1 MKKVVSFLKAIT
13 VEDFAIAIILG
24 MVIIM
29 TAMGIIFLPAALV
42 TGEYDAAVMCGVDIF
57 GAVFF
62 FWIPWYL
69 DRDERK

>member
-1 MKKVVSFLKAIT
+1 
-13 VEDFAIAIILG
+13 
-24 MVIIM
+24 
-29 TAMGIIFLPAALV
+29 MGIIFLPAALV

>member
-1 MKKVVSFLKAIT
+1 MKKVVAYLKSIT
-13 VEDFAIAIILG
+13 VEDFFMAILLG

-42 TGEYDAAVMCGVDIF
+42 VGDWGAAFMAGVDIV
-57 GAVFF
+57 GTVFF

-69 DRDERK
+69 ERD

>member
-1 MKKVVSFLKAIT
+1 MKKVVAYLKSIT
-13 VEDFAIAIILG
+13 VEDFFMAILLG

-42 TGEYDAAVMCGVDIF
+42 TGEYDAAVVCGVDIF

-62 FWIPWYL
+62 FWIPLYM
-69 DRDERK
+69 DKD